1 MSVSNPSLLRAER
14 LVAGRGSFRTA
25 PLDLDV
31 RPGDVVAIVGPSGS
45 GKTSILRTLAGVA
58 EPWSGSV
65 VGSSRCAVC
74 FQEPRLLPWRTVIEN
89 VLFGLGRR
97 PHDADRARAISELE
111 RLDIGELADRHVAD
125 LSGGQRRRVA
135 IARTLAASRA
145 VALVD
150 EPFTQLD
157 VGAATLVESALT
169 DHAASGGGVVVAVHD
184 ADGLDRLVT
193 ATRSVDPSGPSAAR

>member
-1 MSVSNPSLLRAER
+1 
-14 LVAGRGSFRTA
+14 
-25 PLDLDV
+25 
-31 RPGDVVAIVGPSGS
+31 GPSGS
-45 GKTSILRTLAGVA
+45 GKTSLLRTLAGVA

-111 RLDIGELADRHVAD
+111 RLDVGDLADRDVAD
-125 LSGGQRRRVA
+125 LSGGQRRRIA
-135 IARTLAASRA
+135 IARTLATNRA
-145 VALVD
+145 VALID

-157 VGAATLVESALT
+157 AGAATLVERALA
-169 DHAASGGGVVVAVHD
+169 DHAASGGGVVIAVHD
-184 ADGLDRLVT
+184 ADGLDGLVT
-193 ATRSVDPSGPSAAR
+193 ATRSVGPFGPSAAR